1 MTAKVQTHPSRTAIN
16 AVLDGAI
23 AAGKAINAEP
33 EVVLTAGAYLASAVL
48 QERGFTDG
56 TVETDDYV
64 ITINITKKVGSME
77 A

>member
-1 MTAKVQTHPSRTAIN
+1 MTDKVETHPSSDAIN
-16 AVLDGAI
+16 TVLNAAI
-23 AAGKAINAEP
+23 AAGKTIDAKP
-33 EVVLTAGAYLASAVL
+33 EVVLTAGAYLASSVL
-48 QERGFTDG
+48 QAKGFTDG